1 MEEIVTKSVDET
13 KEFARTFAVSK
24 TRQKSLIIALNGD
37 LGAGKTAFVQGFAEG
52 LKITDKIISPT
63 FVLIRQHN
71 VPNTDQTLHHID
83 LYRLEENTDIKTL
96 GVEDLLKN
104 QNNIVLIE
112 WADKIKDHLPNN
124 TIHISIEKLEGDN
137 RKITIQ

>member
-13 KEFARTFAVSK
+13 KEFARTFAVLK
-24 TRQKSLIIALNGD
+24 PHHKPLIIALNGD

-63 FVLIRQHN
+63 FVLIRQHK

-124 TIHISIEKLEGDN
+124 TIYISIEKLNEN
-137 RKITIQ
+137 HRKITIQ

>member
-13 KEFARTFAVSK
+13 KKFARTFAVSK
-24 TRQKSLIIALNGD
+24 PHHKPLIIALNGD

-63 FVLIRQHN
+63 FVLIRQHK

-124 TIHISIEKLEGDN
+124 TIYISIEKLNEN
-137 RKITIQ
+137 YRKITIQ